1 MSETTRKESD
11 VRRRLS
17 LVAEP
22 GDLRLRDLLQQHEP
36 GAVLGAARGHG
47 RLAGRPLPAAWQERA
62 VGLDDAD
69 ATTLAR
75 ARTGGLRWVVPGD
88 DEWPA
93 QLDDLDHVDP
103 LAGTAGAPLGLWVRG
118 AARLDELLGAAVA
131 IVGARAATTYGLG
144 LAGELGAGLGDA
156 GATVVSGAAFGIDA
170 AAHRGA
176 LAAHGATVAVLAGG
190 ADLPY
195 PRAHA
200 SLLDLIAAG
209 GAVVSEQPPGQVAI
223 RARFLTRNRLIAALA
238 GGTVVVEAAA
248 RSGSLNT
255 LHWADRLGRTTM
267 GTPGPVTSQ
276 MSEGVH
282 LALRSGEAELVTR
295 VEDVL
300 ESLGGIGAEPA
311 PAVVR
316 RTTAYDRLG
325 PDAARTLDGLRWSES
340 LTTEQ
345 VAGRVGLAT
354 ARAHEHL
361 TTLAD
366 AGYAERL
373 GDGWTLVRRAD
384 LA

>member
-1 MSETTRKESD
+1 MTRPEAD

-22 GDLRLRDLLQQHEP
+22 GDPRLRDLLQHHEP
-36 GAVLGAARGHG
+36 GAVLAAARGRG
-47 RLAGRPLPAAWQERA
+47 VLAGRPLPAAWQERA
-62 VGLDDAD
+62 AGLDDAD
-69 ATTLAR
+69 DAALTR
-75 ARTGGLRWVVPGD
+75 AEAAGLRWVVPGD
-88 DEWPA
+88 DEWPEP
-93 QLDDLDHVDP
+93 LGDLDHVEP
-103 LAGTAGAPLGLWVRG
+103 LGGTAGAPLGLWVRG
-118 AARLDELLGAAVA
+118 TARLDEALSAAVS

-144 LAGELGAGLGDA
+144 LAGEIAAGLSDA

-176 LAAHGATVAVLAGG
+176 LAARGTTVAVLAGG
-190 ADLPY
+190 ADVPY
-195 PRAHA
+195 PRAHV
-200 SLLDLIAAG
+200 SLLDLVAAD

-223 RARFLTRNRLIAALA
+223 RARFLTRNRVIAALA

-282 LALRSGEAELVTR
+282 LAIRSGEAELVTDAA
-295 VEDVL
+295 DVL

-311 PAVVR
+311 PEAVR

-325 PDAARTLDGLRWSES
+325 PDAARTLDGLSWSER
-340 LTTEQ
+340 LTADQ
-345 VAGRVGLAT
+345 VAQRAGLAGCQV
-354 ARAHEHL
+354 HEHL
-361 TTLAD
+361 DALVE

>member
-1 MSETTRKESD
+1 MNRTVSRESD

-22 GDLRLRDLLQQHEP
+22 GDPRLRDLLQQHEP
-36 GAVLGAARGHG
+36 GAVLAAAGGRGV
-47 RLAGRPLPAAWQERA
+47 LDGRPLPAAWQERA
-62 VGLDDAD
+62 AGVDDAD
-69 ATTLAR
+69 GAALAR
-75 ARTGGLRWVVPGD
+75 ARTCGLRWVVPGD
-88 DEWPA
+88 DEWPDGV
-93 QLDDLDHVDP
+93 DDLDHVEP
-103 LAGTAGAPLGLWVRG
+103 LGGTAGAPLGLWVRG
-118 AARLDELLGAAVA
+118 AVRLDEVLGAAVA

-176 LAAHGATVAVLAGG
+176 LAAGGATVAVLAGG

-200 SLLDLIAAG
+200 SLLDLVAAG

-255 LHWADRLGRTTM
+255 LRWADRLGRTTM

-295 VEDVL
+295 AEDVL

-311 PAVVR
+311 PDVVR

-325 PDAARTLDGLRWSES
+325 PDAARTLDGLRWNES

-345 VAGRVGLAT
+345 VAGRVGLA
-354 ARAHEHL
+354 AAQAQEHL